1 MKPLRIAFL
10 WHFHQPDYL
19 SNEEYIL
26 PWTRFH
32 GVKDYFDFPEI
43 FFDHPSLKQ
52 TINLVPSLIQQIEE
66 YTHSIHFDKVFNL
79 SLINPTD
86 LTDIQ
91 KKEILTNFFY
101 CNRINQIEKYPRFNE
116 LQEKSITPN
125 AIKDFQ
131 TSDWIDLQVYYNLSW
146 VGEFSKKSGICRRL
160 LLKERNFSLVE
171 RNELMKYHIEVL
183 QKILPQYKTLSDLGQ
198 IELSLSPFYHP
209 ILPLL
214 CNLKTA
220 NEALSSL
227 DLSALNFSYPEDAK
241 MQISKSIDYLGKF
254 FPKKINGIWSSEG
267 SLSNEVLDIMIELG
281 FTWTASDEKILYNSS
296 SNLQATAKYFPYKYT
311 KNGKEIN
318 LFFRDNKLSDKIGFE
333 YSKWNPNDAANDFI
347 NELNHIRQQI
357 EFNHGA
363 DSLDEAVVTVILDG
377 ENCWEYYKNNGIDF
391 LNILFEKLS
400 APEFETVLF
409 SDIKPAANSQS
420 INSIKAGS
428 WINGDFAI
436 WIRSKQ
442 AQTAWKLLANARHIF
457 EISKKSISK
466 EIYDE
471 VYENLLIAEGSDWF
485 WWYHSTHHSELEPE
499 FDLLFRNRL
508 QTVYR
513 LMEIEVPNELFQPIC
528 DFSQSCQS
536 NENYSMH
543 QTGID

>member
-52 TINLVPSLIQQIEE
+52 TINLVPSLIQQIED
-66 YTHSIHFDKVFNL
+66 YTHSIHFDKVLNL
-79 SLINPTD
+79 SLINPND
-86 LTDIQ
+86 LTDTQ

-116 LQEKSITPN
+116 LHEKSKTPN
-125 AIKDFQ
+125 AINDFQ

-220 NEALSSL
+220 NEALSDL
-227 DLSALNFSYPEDAK
+227 DLSALEFSYPEDAK

-254 FPKKINGIWSSEG
+254 FSKKINGIWSSEG

-347 NELNHIRQQI
+347 NELNQIRRQI

-363 DSLDEAVVTVILDG
+363 NSLDEAVVTVILDG

-391 LNILFEKLS
+391 LNLLFEKLS
-400 APEFETVLF
+400 ASEFETVLF
-409 SDIKPAANSQS
+409 SDIKPAENSRWV
-420 INSIKAGS
+420 NSIKAGS

-436 WIRSKQ
+436 WISSKQ

-457 EISKKSISK
+457 EITKNSISK
-466 EIYDE
+466 ENYDE

-513 LMEIEVPNELFQPIC
+513 LMEIEVPNELFKPIC
-528 DFSQSCQS
+528 DFSQSSQS

-543 QTGID
+543 QTGIE